1 MKSSVFFKCEYEFS
15 YFMQP
20 VFSFIAAALLVIGL
34 AGNGFEMKKIRM
46 STIHDEELA
55 SKNIFLNKRNFK
67 WYAIIGISFVIWAI
81 GTYT

>member
-1 MKSSVFFKCEYEFS
+1 
-15 YFMQP
+15 MQP
-20 VFSFIAAALLVIGL
+20 VFSFVAAALLVIGL

-46 STIHDEELA
+46 STTHDEELA

-81 GTYT
+81 GAYT